1 MMRTSYCVNSL
12 QFGLL
17 FTLLTLLFVGT
28 ARAQETKQMIRI
40 AKLEIDPLQL
50 ESYKVALKAE
60 IETSV
65 RVEPGVLTLYAVY
78 DKNNPAHVTVF
89 EIYADE
95 EAYKLHIQSSHF
107 KKYKDGTKD
116 MVKSLEL
123 SEVVPIALKT
133 KGKL

>member
-1 MMRTSYCVNSL
+1 MRTSYSIKPF
-12 QFGLL
+12 QFVLL
-17 FTLLTLLFVGT
+17 FTVLTLLFIGT
-28 ARAQETKQMIRI
+28 TRAQEKKQMIRI

-50 ESYKVALKAE
+50 ESYKAALKAE

-95 EAYKLHIQSSHF
+95 EAYKSHIQTPHF

-123 SEVVPIALKT
+123 SEVIPIALKT